1 MLLLIDGDVI
11 AYMSCKPRWQE
22 KSPYINGS
30 YIASLDD
37 EGKIIQ
43 PEFTDEENQ
52 KYLEESWNNFKE
64 ILNGLLAKFYTNDY
78 LMSVKGEDN
87 FRDTIYSEYKLN
99 RRVDKKIGQ
108 MFVPI
113 LRRKAVMEGLAIPAD
128 GGEADDY
135 LRIWAEQC
143 KLERRDYVVATI
155 DKDLRMIPGKY
166 YNLKKD
172 ELEVIPEIEAK
183 RHYYEQLLK
192 GDPTDNIP
200 GLPKVGDVRAKNL
213 LKDCTTEEE
222 MQEIV
227 ISKYI
232 EAFED
237 DWESWLLS
245 NGKMIH
251 LARHPNDYFRLD
263 EWEIMKELR

>member
-1 MLLLIDGDVI
+1 M
-11 AYMSCKPRWQE
+11 A
-22 KSPYINGS
+22 
-30 YIASLDD
+30 
-37 EGKIIQ
+37 
-43 PEFTDEENQ
+43 
-52 KYLEESWNNFKE
+52 
-64 ILNGLLAKFYTNDY
+64 
-78 LMSVKGEDN
+78 VKGDYN
-87 FRDTIYSEYKLN
+87 FRNLIYEDYKLN
-99 RRVDKKIGQ
+99 RASDKKIGM

-113 LRRKAVMEGLAIPAD
+113 IRKKAVLEGLAIPSE

-143 KLERRDYVVATI
+143 KQAGEEHIVVTI

-166 YNLKKD
+166 YNIKKD
-172 ELEVIPEIEAK
+172 TLETITEIEAK

-200 GLPKVGDVRAKNL
+200 GLPKVGDIRAKNL
-213 LKDCTTEEE
+213 LKDCEKEEE

-232 EAFED
+232 ETFED